1 MHSLNKMFLLG
12 MGGCS
17 LFVWELCNKWGD
29 VVVKRGGVVVKLR
42 GDGYK
47 GGGGSR
53 CQRAI

>member
-1 MHSLNKMFLLG
+1 